1 MSINIADAV
10 GVPLTVFGSW
20 VTEVPADA
28 VPENISPDN
37 QDVAYTPGG
46 VGSRPALQ
54 SVYATPFPAGGVS
67 DFVPTTVYMKSFKT
81 PTGDIKN
88 LTFDSNGVL
97 WVEDLTNSPGTY
109 TQLLQSTPGSFCKSI
124 TAFGREYI
132 AISDG
137 LHGTD
142 IPWQYDG
149 TYLDR
154 VTQDGPGAPPTV
166 TNLALPAFSMAP
178 LAVVSYA
185 ITSIATSGLVIPRQP
200 IPAPN
205 RPAPPAP
212 PPYYSAITVTMAA
225 AVTFSLGQYVSI
237 SGNTNSNFN
246 IAVAITGISGNI
258 FTAYFYSTT
267 AQSGT
272 GGTAGTSAI
281 TLSRASN
288 AVTAQSSAAN
298 SLQVGNQ
305 VQVTN
310 TPASV
315 VGGSVSSIVI
325 NNENLAG
332 IAVVTTSSAHGLSPG
347 DNVTI
352 TGVSASSVA
361 TISTAVLS
369 GGTTTI
375 TTTAAHGQVPGSQVQ
390 IAGVSTAAFNGSFT
404 VAIVPSPTQL
414 VYEQTDA
421 DTTGTGG
428 TVSLIWPIPDDTPT
442 PTYFQVQSAP
452 TPTTFQVQVLSGDG
466 SWSTGTVS
474 FAWNGI
480 FYVTAILSA
489 TEFQYQQYG
498 PNLTTTSTGTITPFG
513 QIAPGLHLCQVLFL
527 TRQGA
532 ITEPSPPITF
542 LAEGGQYVTVSNIP
556 TGPPN
561 IVGRILAFTGAQPNV
576 PGELPPFFYIPSTP
590 QLEGQIVGTATQIND
605 NTTTSVTLDFSDPT
619 LYAALGISIPG
630 NMLAN
635 QIVLDGALGF
645 SAYGSRL
652 LTIGQR
658 NVVNNLLN
666 MGFDGGFQPLPQ
678 QANQYEFLGWS
689 PFPIGANVA
698 AVLAASS
705 SNPYGCRYGYG
716 WRTVCA
722 DSSSGNGL
730 ISQPA
735 YEDAYGDPIL
745 TGNTLYT
752 YRTWVSVSLGPP
764 YAQATITASFYSPT
778 AGTLAS
784 VTISPTLSQLFFTSY
799 GAYQGWV
806 EGTFNAKT
814 PDAIPADTVLQISTG
829 NSLGSSVLV
838 VLDEMSLIYTDTPYT
853 DTLAYGSY
861 VNNPEGMD
869 GVSGQY
875 GPDDDTA
882 KIMDQ
887 AVLRDTLYLI
897 TQDPSGRLHET
908 NGSTTSEPSGWGI
921 SEVAA
926 NCGTLSAFGL
936 THSQADNTAASG
948 GDDWMAWPSEGGAM
962 IFGGGLPAKISQ
974 EIQPN
979 WYDPTKSNTAVQI
992 NMQAATC
999 IWGVNDPVQRL
1010 LMFGLPIGTAVAPN
1024 QIYVL
1029 NYRNLNNASAIEN
1042 SPPFHPSFSG
1052 KLIATDNSRKWTHWY
1067 ILANNAA
1074 RTYRESGELSLT
1086 LCGGNGQALGAA
1098 SGYGNTYILNPALN
1112 IDDDYGVFDAYYITY
1127 FFLDAQAA
1135 QALQLIGRLM
1145 IAYWSMFVSGSG
1157 NFTATPYVD
1166 NLSNPWPLSITRTMS
1181 ASPNFEMEGG
1191 GGYAQGNRIAMK
1203 VSCSPATSG
1212 QGSNF
1217 SLSHMML
1224 WFKKAR
1230 FGVRGA
1236 AQ

>member
-54 SVYATPFPAGGVS
+54 RVYATPFPAGGLS
-67 DFVPTTVYMKSFKT
+67 NFVPTTVYTKSFKT

-137 LHGTD
+137 LHGAD

-154 VTQDGPGAPPTV
+154 VTQDGPGAPPTC
-166 TNLALPAFSMAP
+166 TNLILPAQATATNST
-178 LAVVSYA
+178 STNT
-185 ITSIATSGLVIPRQP
+185 ITTIESSGYVQP
-200 IPAPN
+200 PPQYE
-205 RPAPPAP
+205 RPAP
-212 PPYYSAITVTMAA
+212 PPYYTSLSISFTATANFSVGQSITVSGNSAINGTFTVN
-225 AVTFSLGQYVSI
+225 AV
-237 SGNTNSNFN
+237 SGN
-246 IAVAITGISGNI
+246 VV
-258 FTAYFYSTT
+258 TASYYSTSYI
-267 AQSGT
+267 SGT
-272 GGTAGTSAI
+272 GGSAVTSAI
-281 TLSRASN
+281 TLSRAN
-288 AVTAQSSAAN
+288 NTVTAATPSAN
-298 SLQVGNQ
+298 SLQVGYQ
-305 VQVTN
+305 VQITN
-310 TPASV
+310 VAASV
-315 VGGSVSSIVI
+315 VGTSITSIVV

-332 IAVVTTSSAHGLSPG
+332 IATVTTSTAHGLSPNN
-347 DNVTI
+347 NVTI
-352 TGVSASSVA
+352 TGVTPVVVGS
-361 TISTAVLS
+361 TISSAVRA
-369 GGTTTI
+369 GDTVTI
-375 TTTAAHGQVPGSQVQ
+375 TTSVAHGQVPGSQVQ
-390 IAGVSTAAFNGSFT
+390 LVGVTDTTFDGSFT

-414 VYEQTDA
+414 VYQQTDA
-421 DTTGTGG
+421 DSTSSGG
-428 TVSLIWPIPDDTPT
+428 SVLLIWPIPDDTPT
-442 PTYFQVQSAP
+442 PTYFEVVSAP
-452 TPTTFQVQVLSGDG
+452 TPTTFQVQVITGDG
-466 SWSTGTVS
+466 TWTSGAVS

-480 FYVTAILSA
+480 FYVTATLSS
-489 TEFQYQQYG
+489 TLFQYQQYG
-498 PNLTTTSTGTITPFG
+498 PNISTSSTGTITPYG

-532 ITEPSPPITF
+532 ITAPSPPTTF
-542 LAEGGQYVTVSNIP
+542 IAEGGQYLTVTNIP

-561 IVGRILAFTGAQPNV
+561 IIGRILACTGAQPNV

-630 NMLAN
+630 NTLAN

-658 NVVNNLLN
+658 NRVNNFVN
-666 MGFDGGFQPLPQ
+666 MSFDGGPSPVVFYGEYVP
-678 QANQYEFLGWS
+678 LGWS
-689 PFPIGANVA
+689 IATSPGGGRV
-698 AVLAASS
+698 VLQSS
-705 SNPYGCRYGYG
+705 PSNPYGARYGFG
-716 WRTVCA
+716 WEI
-722 DSSSGNGL
+722 
-730 ISQPA
+730 ISKITNAIYQGA

-745 TGNTLYT
+745 SGNTLYT
-752 YRTWVSVSLGPP
+752 FRLF
-764 YAQATITASFYSPT
+764 ITVAASAVPSGINVVAELYSPT
-778 AGTLAS
+778 AGSLCAAVIPVSGLYAALYGATAVQQGFIEGVFSAETPLTIPSDTILQVS
-784 VTISPTLSQLFFTSY
+784 VTF
-799 GAYQGWV
+799 A
-806 EGTFNAKT
+806 
-814 PDAIPADTVLQISTG
+814 
-829 NSLGSSVLV
+829 GSAPSVI
-838 VLDEMSLIYTDTPYT
+838 LDEMSIIYAETPFN
-853 DTLAYGSY
+853 DTLAMASY
-861 VNNPEGMD
+861 ANNPEGMD

-1010 LMFGLPIGTAVAPN
+1010 LMFGLPIGTAAAPN

-1029 NYRNLNNASAIEN
+1029 NYRNLNNAAAIES

-1067 ILANNAA
+1067 IAANNAA
-1074 RTYRESGELSLT
+1074 RTYRELGELSLT

-1098 SGYGNTYILNPALN
+1098 AGYGNIYTLNPALN
-1112 IDDDYGVFDAYYITY
+1112 IDADYGVFNAYYITY

-1135 QALQLIGRLM
+1135 QALQLVGRLM
-1145 IAYWSMFVSGSG
+1145 LAYWSMFVSGSG
-1157 NFTATPYVD
+1157 NFTATPYVN
-1166 NLSNPWPLSITRTMS
+1166 NLSNPGPLSITRTMS

-1203 VSCSPATSG
+1203 ISCSPETSG